1 MPETKTTAAQM
12 AAQAQ
17 EHISALTSKSVVGV
31 ISVEPSDDGWLI
43 EVEVV
48 EDHRIP
54 ASSDMLAVYE
64 AELDDDGDLLSYR
77 RTLRYARGRADVGR
91 S

>member
-1 MPETKTTAAQM
+1 MAGTTTSATRA

-17 EHISALTSKSVVGV
+17 EHLSALTTKDVSGVV
-31 ISVEPSDDGWLI
+31 SVEPTEDGWLV
-43 EVEVV
+43 EVEVI

-64 AELDDDGDLLSYR
+64 AALDEQGDLLSYR
-77 RTLRYARGRADVGR
+77 RTRRYPRGRADVGR
-91 S
+91 N